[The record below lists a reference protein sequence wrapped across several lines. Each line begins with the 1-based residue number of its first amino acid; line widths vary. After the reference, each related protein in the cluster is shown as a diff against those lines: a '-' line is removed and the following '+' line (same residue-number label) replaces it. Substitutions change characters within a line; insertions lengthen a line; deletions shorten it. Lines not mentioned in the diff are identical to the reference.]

1 MDERHS
7 DVPTARASLH
17 PLPVR
22 RSVIPMPA
30 DAVERR
36 SLPPSPTRQA
46 RRHFAAFGLLLASGA
61 ALGFHASLSDA
72 DEPSGPVFTSHPV
85 RPARR
90 APVAPTSAPTGF
102 SNLASDKRD
111 GTGTI
116 GGCIAMATMLW
127 SGSGAVDP
135 SAFTGN
141 LGEAGGGSPSTV
153 DGICRFTAV
162 IRPA

>member
-1 MDERHS
+1 MGSTPDANIVLLGGNNAAYQNFGMAFVLRGANQTTPL
-7 DVPTARASLH
+7 DVAIVLSALGNS
-17 PLPVR
+17 
-22 RSVIPMPA
+22 A
-30 DAVERR
+30 DMN
-36 SLPPSPTRQA
+36 PPSATPVTVGA
-46 RRHFAAFGLLLASGA
+46 MVVCGAIASSA
-61 ALGFHASLSDA
+61 K
-72 DEPSGPVFTSHPV
+72 PS
-85 RPARR
+85 
-90 APVAPTSAPTGF
+90 VAPTGAPTGF

-111 GTGTI
+111 GSSTI

-153 DGICRFTAV
+153 DGVCRFTAV